1 MRDLIDRKAFYEEL
15 NKSSVRNN
23 FQEDDFD
30 YIQHLL
36 FVQPSVSE
44 PKTSDW
50 ISVKDRFPETIPCN
64 AGTAYSEAVC
74 VLTEER
80 CVCTAIWNGI
90 CWIGDFDFW
99 ESEGKV
105 THWKPV
111 IPLPEPPKGE
121 TE

>member
-36 FVQPSVSE
+36 FVQPSADE
-44 PKTSDW
+44 PMQW
-50 ISVKDRFPETIPCN
+50 ISVKDRMPETIPCN
-64 AGTAYSEAVC
+64 AGTSYSEAVC

-80 CVCTAIWNGI
+80 CVCTAIWNGQ
-90 CWIGDFDFW
+90 CWIGDFDYW
-99 ESEGKV
+99 ESDGEV

-111 IPLPEPPKGE
+111 IPLPEQN
-121 TE
+121 